1 MRETWVWFL
10 GWEDPLEKG
19 KATHTPVFWPGES
32 YGLYSPCGHKES
44 DTTERLS
51 LHFTLFTFQVYI
63 NLVLTRSKMYNRSHK
78 NKCPSISKIFQGTL
92 KKTKPHKRKTKAL
105 LFLLKLNLKLFFSSF
120 FFLFSK
126 PVIIN

>member
-1 MRETWVWFL
+1 MRETWVRSL

-63 NLVLTRSKMYNRSHK
+63 NLLLTRLKLYNRSHK
-78 NKCPSISKIFQGTL
+78 NKCPSISKVFQGTL

-105 LFLLKLNLKLFFSSF
+105 LFLLKLNLKLYNRPS
-120 FFLFSK
+120 L
-126 PVIIN
+126 